1 MIKVLVIEDEEPIRE
16 NILELLQA
24 ENLEGIGAS
33 NGKVGVK
40 LARERK
46 PDLIICDVMMPE
58 LDGYGVLTALK
69 SEPATATI
77 PLIFLTAKDT
87 RADTRKGMNLGA
99 DDYLTK
105 PCTPEELIGAIAT
118 RLEKHNTY
126 MQQYAVERDRAKGL
140 QQRVQELQQ
149 LSTTAEELLQK
160 ISRDLRDPVSN
171 IAMAIQMLKV
181 APSPE
186 ARDRYLK
193 ILQEEC
199 AREVALIN
207 QLSNLQEFLTPEQAK
222 FLRRLHLNQSENAD
236 K

>member
-16 NILELLQA
+16 NILDLLQA
-24 ENLEGIGAS
+24 ENIEGIGAK
-33 NGKVGVK
+33 NGRIGVK
-40 LARERK
+40 LAREHK
-46 PDLIICDVMMPE
+46 PDLIICDIMMPA

-69 SEPATATI
+69 SERVTATI

-105 PCTPEELIGAIAT
+105 PCTPEELLEAIAT
-118 RLEKHNTY
+118 RLEKYNTY
-126 MQQYAVERDRAKGL
+126 MQQYAAERDRAKGL

-149 LSTTAEELLQK
+149 LSNTAEELLQK
-160 ISRDLRDPVSN
+160 ISRELRDPLSN
-171 IAMAIQMLKV
+171 ITMAIQMLKV
-181 APSPE
+181 APSEE

-199 AREVALIN
+199 AREIAIIN
-207 QLSNLQEFLTPEQAK
+207 QLSNLQEFLTPDQAK
-222 FLRRLHLNQSENAD
+222 LLRRFSAIKSENVRD
-236 K
+236 